1 MPRLIARKPRT
12 PGRADFQKHISR
24 SLSKGLGGGKP
35 RPGHIGATIQRTT
48 DEAIAMAHE
57 HNESQLHGEI
67 QREIAHE
74 QQGGQTIPDA
84 NRQEL
89 EDTFQ
94 ADLRGVRVHTDANA
108 DTLARSLDA
117 KAFTTGADIFFGKG
131 EYNPGSDSG
140 KRLLAHEVTHV
151 MQQGAAARQT
161 HSAPP
166 TPPRTIQPKL
176 RVNHP
181 NDKFEQEADAAADLA
196 TRPLAASPS
205 RSLAHSPTRPLQRE
219 DDKATLV
226 APGGQVTETN
236 QTSGGG
242 DNSPAKAK
250 VSEQTDNGKAKGAAE
265 GASKGAQA
273 DTKKTGDKAKG
284 EAKQGEAAARG
295 DQGKTG
301 GAGNSQT
308 SDTLALPQETMA
320 NMQQLP
326 PTVQDASGTEA
337 KLGNAPTA
345 ALEVPDVTPEAVLPN
360 WSDLAAGTV
369 QLAKKDDEKKKQEEH
384 KKELVGGAKKN
395 NAGKK
400 EAKPKEVKSD
410 KKEPKAADAA
420 AKNADKA
427 AESAGGGEGGGEAKG
442 GGEQKVAELPPPE
455 PAPQLPPLPELPHPS
470 EQGGVQ
476 PVGSFPSI
484 DAQGV
489 SEELAWMQSPH
500 LAKISAVVSSGL
512 LAEKVQDAQ
521 KKPPA
526 PKGGEGKAQRKA
538 AAAPGL
544 IQRTPSG
551 LLTPGTPL
559 GYERNDSGLYLPASE
574 PITTPTL
581 PNTVGGL
588 TTGLNSGFVSR
599 AMGNS
604 LIQRAPF
611 SLTGLAGDI
620 SQQAVGTANQQFVQ
634 RQAGGEVDEM
644 GMFGFLGPE
653 LAGLLAGGGIQS
665 LLSAGPGMDMN
676 AAMQQAGGGG
686 FAEGMLSSGGAL
698 DVLGSVGQNMGNTA
712 SMLPAPNPGFINAAA
727 QQFSPVN
734 WFDQTV
740 GGVGDSASAVASS
753 FASISSEGTVWGKI
767 AATMES
773 LGTVIDLISQILDII
788 STILTVV
795 DVLCTVMIAL
805 APITIIVVL
814 VPIFPFI
821 WTPAVFSP
829 IKAGVATAS
838 RIIDMIGNVLGTV
851 SQVLLYGATI
861 FRFLDMI
868 ETLADPKPSEERQAK
883 LDQHVAQFT
892 QQTMDAFSPS
902 MQDEVNQSKAN
913 RDSKTTGQL
922 ERMKQRRQ
930 GKANAGA
937 PPPEPPDGLPPLPME
952 AAPDTFSDYGDQ
964 SGELAATEQA
974 LQMQQEEISQMMELG
989 QAGIESIQSSRE
1001 QTKANRKGVEGHK
1014 KDMNKKVGEQKKMK
1028 AKTGG
1033 GKGKMGAGKA
1043 GGGKGKALMKVVM
1056 PMIMPLLSFAMT
1068 WGAGGGTDTG
1078 GAKDGAEKQST
1089 QMSGFFSATNI
1100 ADTLSAQRIMQT
1112 TMLIAQAGKSDDQL
1126 GGLDSFL
1133 GEKFDAGQQ
1142 GLGLLQQ
1149 DGSLIAE
1156 QLALVQQDRQA
1167 MTNQQNQSAGMMGS
1181 WMQSSQMAR
1190 QQMFMQLEQSLGVI
1204 TAGQEQ

>member
-1 MPRLIARKPRT
+1 MPK
-12 PGRADFQKHISR
+12 
-24 SLSKGLGGGKP
+24 
-35 RPGHIGATIQRTT
+35 
-48 DEAIAMAHE
+48 
-57 HNESQLHGEI
+57 
-67 QREIAHE
+67 
-74 QQGGQTIPDA
+74 A

-89 EDTFQ
+89 EETFQ

-181 NDKFEQEADAAADLA
+181 DDKFEQEADAAADLA
-196 TRPLAASPS
+196 TRKHAN
-205 RSLAHSPTRPLQRE
+205 SPTRPIQRE
-219 DDKATLV
+219 EDKATLV

-250 VSEQTDNGKAKGAAE
+250 VSEQTDNSKAKGAAE
-265 GASKGAQA
+265 GASKGAQS

-301 GAGNSQT
+301 GAGNTQT

-369 QLAKKDDEKKKQEEH
+369 QLAKKDDKKKQEEQ
-384 KKELVGGAKKN
+384 KKELVGGAKKK

-1043 GGGKGKALMKVVM
+1043 GGGKGQALMKVVM

-1078 GAKDGAEKQST
+1078 GAKDGANKQAT

-1190 QQMFMQLEQSLGVI
+1190 QQMFMQLEQSLGAI
-1204 TAGQEQ
+1204 TAGSEQ